1 MASFIIQ
8 AEPEKTEFNLSLSY
22 ENELLPDLK
31 ETTGEFLPFL
41 KREQF
46 LKYLGWIE
54 ENRKRKV

>member
-31 ETTGEFLPFL
+31 ETTGDFLPFL
-41 KREQF
+41 KRGTIHEIF
-46 LKYLGWIE
+46 WLDG
-54 ENRKRKV
+54 RK